1 MDEKKLSRRNKKDLY
16 IHRLVCVER
25 NKFSS
30 SANNWK
36 KFEKY
41 NESIALNVLFVS
53 HQKKEVGRE
62 HISVATEST

>member
-1 MDEKKLSRRNKKDLY
+1 M
-16 IHRLVCVER
+16 ER

-53 HQKKEVGRE
+53 HQKKEVRRE
-62 HISVATEST
+62 HISVATQST